1 MSAMREQLAEAE
13 RRATA
18 AEAHASRLA
27 SMPAQVEL
35 AQGET
40 EAMRRMLDEQ
50 SKALA
55 ELRLREVEHKRREE
69 GWRVKEEEREVS
81 EQHTHT
87 HTQPAAAQQAAAHAH
102 AYTTAHHSH
111 SSSSLTT
118 HRSLR

>member
-1 MSAMREQLAEAE
+1 MSAMREQLAEAK

-55 ELRLREVEHKRREE
+55 ELRLREVEYKRREE
-69 GWRVKEEEREVS
+69 GWRVKEEEFVE
-81 EQHTHT
+81 
-87 HTQPAAAQQAAAHAH
+87 AAKQGGSWVGCARYA
-102 AYTTAHHSH
+102 
-111 SSSSLTT
+111 L
-118 HRSLR
+118 

>member
-1 MSAMREQLAEAE
+1 MIAMREQLAEAE
-13 RRATA
+13 RRAIA

-55 ELRLREVEHKRREE
+55 ELRLREVEYKRREE
-69 GWRVKEEEREVS
+69 GWRVKEEEREVR
-81 EQHTHT
+81 EQHTHAHTASRRKPHQHT
-87 HTQPAAAQQAAAHAH
+87 HTITTRRAA
-102 AYTTAHHSH
+102 S
-111 SSSSLTT
+111 
-118 HRSLR
+118 